1 MTRNDDSDSPIGSTA
16 DLSSSP
22 PWLEATASFLR
33 AVDTFLFIMD
43 PELHTGHFIS
53 GAFERVYGGDTS
65 RFLSSPS
72 VLAEVVHPDDLTV
85 ASELILSLRDAAR
98 RPQLPA
104 GGVLQRSE
112 IRLIDKRGNV
122 VWNEFICSAVEVAD
136 GSRFIMGL
144 ALDDTRRHQSDAVI
158 DQLSTASTEA
168 RRSTADFLSK
178 ISHELRTPLH
188 AMLGYA
194 QLLEMGAGDPQDF
207 LPRLRRAGNHVVQLL
222 DDLLDFSRLAAGR
235 LTLEIESVPVER
247 SLDDAIEL
255 TMPLAREHLAT
266 VESRLGPNVAVLG
279 DATRLRQVL
288 TNLISN
294 AIKYNTAPGR
304 VWLSVD
310 AEETTVRIHVTDT
323 GPGIA
328 SEDMARIFLPFDRL
342 SAERSGVSGAG
353 LGLPLS
359 LGLVRAM
366 HGDITVASQ
375 IGSGSTFT
383 VTLPRAA
390 DSTVKRG
397 ADDEPNS
404 LAILCI
410 DDDAESRRILS
421 AVLTRV
427 HGAAVYCA
435 AAATEGIAYLERGHP
450 DLLVL
455 DRHLP
460 DMAGD
465 ELLRHVVRLAPG
477 CPVVLISSDAKI
489 LDPTFAAPPIVATLA
504 KPLDLDQFVQ
514 TVTAILQRSAP

>member
-1 MTRNDDSDSPIGSTA
+1 VTRTDASEPSFGSTA
-16 DLSSSP
+16 DVSTSP

-33 AVDTFLFIMD
+33 AVDTFMFIMD
-43 PELHTGHFIS
+43 PELHAGHFIS
-53 GAFERVYGGDTS
+53 GAFERVYGGQPH
-65 RFLSSPS
+65 RFFASPA
-72 VLAEVVHPDDLTV
+72 VLAEIVHPDDLPV
-85 ASELILSLRDAAR
+85 ATELILSLRDAAR
-98 RPQLPA
+98 RPQLPT
-104 GGVLQRSE
+104 GGLLQRSE
-112 IRLIDKRGNV
+112 IRLIDKRGNI
-122 VWNEFICSAVEVAD
+122 VWNEFVCSAVEVGD

-158 DQLSTASTEA
+158 DRLSTASSEA
-168 RRSTADFLSK
+168 TRSTADFLSK

-222 DDLLDFSRLAAGR
+222 DDLLDFSRLVAGR
-235 LTLEIESVPVER
+235 LTLGIESVPVAR
-247 SLDDAIEL
+247 AIDDAIEL
-255 TMPLAREHLAT
+255 TMPLAQEHAAT
-266 VESRLGPNVAVLG
+266 VERRPSPSVAVLA

-288 TNLISN
+288 TNLIAN
-294 AIKYNTAPGR
+294 AIKYNTTPGR
-304 VWLSVD
+304 VWLAVD
-310 AEETTVRIHVTDT
+310 ADDQTVRIHVTDT

-328 SEDMARIFLPFDRL
+328 SEDMARVFLPFDRL
-342 SAERSGVSGAG
+342 SAERSTIPGAG

-359 LGLVRAM
+359 LGLVRRM
-366 HGDITVASQ
+366 NGDITAASEL
-375 IGSGSTFT
+375 GTGSTFT

-390 DSTVKRG
+390 EQMPRHGSGNDRG
-397 ADDEPNS
+397 S
-404 LAILCI
+404 MTILCV
-410 DDDAESRRILS
+410 DDDAESRRILNT
-421 AVLTRV
+421 VLARV
-427 HGAAVYCA
+427 EGAEVYCA
-435 AAATEGIAYLERGHP
+435 ATASDGITYLEQGRP

-489 LDPTFAAPPIVATLA
+489 LDPNFAVPPIVATLA

-514 TVTAILQRSAP
+514 TVSTILEHRAP